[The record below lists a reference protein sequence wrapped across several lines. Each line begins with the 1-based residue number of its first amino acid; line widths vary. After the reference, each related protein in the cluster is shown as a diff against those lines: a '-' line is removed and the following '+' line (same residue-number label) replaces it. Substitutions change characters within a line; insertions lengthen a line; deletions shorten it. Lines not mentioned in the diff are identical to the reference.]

1 MSLHQLA
8 DLTVHM
14 QGIGDSS
21 NFIDLLLRLIE
32 LLVDVIYSRVPS
44 LYHVIDV
51 ISFIYWVQTPA
62 PDVLTKQSQRP
73 FDTDFVPIFEILD
86 FGNVFLSVISEDIEY
101 GVGN

>member
-32 LLVDVIYSRVPS
+32 LLVDVIHSRVS
-44 LYHVIDV
+44 GLYHVIDFF
-51 ISFIYWVQTPA
+51 SFIYWVQTPA
-62 PDVLTKQSQRP
+62 TYVLTTQSQRP
-73 FDTDFVPIFEILD
+73 FDTDFVPIFKILD
-86 FGNVFLSVISEDIEY
+86 FGNVLLSVISEDIEH